1 MWIYIWTFLISSGL
15 VYIAEKAERIK
26 NSKIITYTLL
36 IIAIIL
42 PAALAGMRADTIGTD
57 VKTYAEPMFNVAIL
71 SNSFSNYLSTAVA
84 HNTEFCYSLLIYF
97 SSRLSNQLFISLFLT
112 HLLIISS
119 VVFGL
124 WEFKQKYNK
133 NTSLFFA
140 LLLFYFV
147 FYNTSLNMIRQ
158 SIAMFIIFWAFNF
171 LLKQEYLKYLISLV
185 IAVNFH
191 RTAIFGLLIFLIYYF
206 VVVKASNRK
215 IEFLVSENTSFSF
228 PIPMFYSL
236 IPILG
241 VGLLVLMPNVLSTI
255 LNFLGFS
262 HYTDVYFINNT
273 VSFSWGNFALRLPFL
288 IILIMQW
295 RHLKT
300 NDNRLRYFY
309 LTITIIDILLT
320 QLSGRSTYASRIGYY
335 TTVFYLYAV
344 PDEIAAENSVLKRYA
359 MYMFIIVCVI
369 LYWYYFMVV
378 LGYNETVPYV
388 FNSAF

>member
-15 VYIAEKAERIK
+15 VYVAERFK
-26 NSKIITYTLL
+26 NNKLLVYLLL

-42 PAALAGMRADTIGTD
+42 PATLAGMRSDIIGTD
-57 VKTYAEPMFNVAIL
+57 VRNYAEPMFNAAVL
-71 SNSFSNYLSTAVA
+71 SNNFSDFVSTAIA
-84 HNTEFCYSLLIYF
+84 HNSETAYSILLYF
-97 SSRLSNQLFISLFLT
+97 SSRLSNQLFVSLFLT

-124 WEFKQKYNK
+124 WKFKQKYNK
-133 NTSLFFA
+133 NISVFFA
-140 LLLFYFV
+140 MLLFYFV

-171 LLKQEYLKYLISLV
+171 LLKQNYLKYLISLI
-185 IAVNFH
+185 IAMNFH
-191 RTAIFGLLIFLIYYF
+191 RTAMFGLLILLIYYF
-206 VVVKASNRK
+206 VVVKAWNKNVDVLITKNS
-215 IEFLVSENTSFSF
+215 SFS
-228 PIPMFYSL
+228 ISLSVFYSL
-236 IPILG
+236 IPVLV
-241 VGLLVLMPNVLSTI
+241 VGILVLMPNLFSAI
-255 LNFLGFS
+255 LNFGGFS
-262 HYTDVYFINNT
+262 RYTDLYFVNNT

-344 PDEIAAENSVLKRYA
+344 PDEIAAENSILKRYA
-359 MYMFIIVCVI
+359 MYVFIIVCVI

-388 FNSAF
+388 FNGAF

>member
-1 MWIYIWTFLISSGL
+1 M
-15 VYIAEKAERIK
+15 
-26 NSKIITYTLL
+26 
-36 IIAIIL
+36 
-42 PAALAGMRADTIGTD
+42 
-57 VKTYAEPMFNVAIL
+57 
-71 SNSFSNYLSTAVA
+71 
-84 HNTEFCYSLLIYF
+84 
-97 SSRLSNQLFISLFLT
+97 
-112 HLLIISS
+112 
-119 VVFGL
+119 
-124 WEFKQKYNK
+124 
-133 NTSLFFA
+133 
-140 LLLFYFV
+140 
-147 FYNTSLNMIRQ
+147 
-158 SIAMFIIFWAFNF
+158 
-171 LLKQEYLKYLISLV
+171 
-185 IAVNFH
+185 NFH